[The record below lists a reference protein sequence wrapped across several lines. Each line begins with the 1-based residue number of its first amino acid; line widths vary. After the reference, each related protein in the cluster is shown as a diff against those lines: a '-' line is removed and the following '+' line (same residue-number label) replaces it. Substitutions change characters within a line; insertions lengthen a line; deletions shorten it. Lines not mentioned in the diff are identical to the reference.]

1 MENNTLMMSDVY
13 TFEELHNGALDKI
26 PKTSGVYFV
35 IIPEHFKIVIKEETD
50 GYKLTSKG
58 NPSSYP
64 VEQYVVYVFI
74 SLLSCDKKVV
84 NSIHFS
90 VPVYE

>member
-26 PKTSGVYFV
+26 PQTSGVYFV

-74 SLLSCDKKVV
+74 SLFKLR
-84 NSIHFS
+84 
-90 VPVYE
+90 

>member
-1 MENNTLMMSDVY
+1 MQ
-13 TFEELHNGALDKI
+13 EERTKEACFF
-26 PKTSGVYFV
+26 SGT
-35 IIPEHFKIVIKEETD
+35 KIVIKEETD

-74 SLLSCDKKVV
+74 SLFKLR
-84 NSIHFS
+84 
-90 VPVYE
+90 